1 MGAVC
6 RASGWLVGWCEM
18 TLLEGAGPD
27 PSLAA
32 FPSRLAGQLASVR
45 KSRQLAALRA
55 GASVLQF
62 RGGRDTASGILSGYV
77 GCRGSALSG
86 GFSLTGRVLVL
97 CQSPEVL
104 KAQLTGDG
112 RAVDLSAAGPLR
124 DRVST
129 DEITP
134 AWACY
139 YFDATLARYCLVGL
153 AGGVVEPGEV
163 AAGGFQVL
171 VAGESFGYGSSRETA
186 PFALREAGIRLIIC
200 RSVEKIF
207 QQNCQNLGI
216 YVSTEFGVLT
226 RLLQTGRV
234 EQHALLRGLDGLA
247 RDVVEAGG
255 LFAYNGLRLRGQV
268 PGMTVSSSRR
278 PMTLAEKVLA
288 SRVVR
293 ANGHLGVPSVTP
305 GQSYF
310 VRADLRFSHDYVTAM
325 ADALFRAGFGQ
336 DARVADP
343 ESLVLFRDHLTLL
356 EQALTPRHREL
367 KLYDHALE
375 LKHAQERFAQRHG
388 VKLYDE
394 VESEH
399 GAQSYGICHNVVVD
413 ELGIPGTVII
423 GTDSHTCTAGAL
435 GAFAFGVGST
445 DMANAFFTRDVRVR
459 VPETVKIELVGELRP
474 GTCAKD
480 AMLALLARPEQ
491 RAGLFSGRVLEFV
504 GPGVATLGLDERAT
518 LANMSVEASAF
529 TGIVP
534 FDRRTR
540 AELAARRGSDLDLPL
555 VGQASDSDAQ
565 FAATLTLDLASVEPM
580 VALPGDPRNGRALRE
595 VLSEGSVRIDIAY
608 GGSCTG
614 SKATDIDAYAAVLS
628 AGLRQGR
635 RVAPGVRLFIQ
646 LGSLAIRRYA
656 EERGYLQLFQDAGA
670 TVLEPACGA
679 CIGSGPGISTSES
692 EVTVSAVNRNLPGRS
707 GPGRVYLASPWVVAE
722 SALWGELRAPSVDES
737 ERSGS

>member
-1 MGAVC
+1 M
-6 RASGWLVGWCEM
+6 
-18 TLLEGAGPD
+18 
-27 PSLAA
+27 
-32 FPSRLAGQLASVR
+32 
-45 KSRQLAALRA
+45 
-55 GASVLQF
+55 
-62 RGGRDTASGILSGYV
+62 
-77 GCRGSALSG
+77 SG

-97 CQSPEVL
+97 CESPEVL
-104 KAQLTGDG
+104 KAQLSGSG
-112 RAVDLSAAGPLR
+112 RSVELSAAGKLR

-153 AGGVVEPGEV
+153 AGGAVEAGQV

-186 PFALREAGIRLIIC
+186 PFALREAGIRLIIA

-207 QQNCQNLGI
+207 LQNCQNLGI
-216 YVSTEFGVLT
+216 YVSTDFSLLT
-226 RLLQTGRV
+226 KLLQVGRL
-234 EQHALLRGLDGLA
+234 ELAELLRGLDGLA
-247 RDVVEAGG
+247 RDLVEAGG
-255 LFAYNGLRLRGQV
+255 LFAYNSLRLAGKI
-268 PGMTVSSSRR
+268 PGATVSASRR
-278 PMTLAEKVLA
+278 PMTLVEKIIA
-288 SRVVR
+288 SRVLR
-293 ANGHLGVPSVTP
+293 AHGHIGVPSVTP

-325 ADALFRAGFGQ
+325 ADSLFRAGFGE
-336 DARVADP
+336 DAPVAEP

-356 EQALTPRHREL
+356 EQALTPRHHEL

-375 LKHAQERFAQRHG
+375 LKHAQERFAARHG
-388 VKLYDE
+388 VRLYDE
-394 VESEH
+394 VQGEH
-399 GAQSYGICHNVVVD
+399 GPQSYGICHNVVVD
-413 ELGIPGTVII
+413 ELGLPGSVII

-459 VPETVKIELVGELRP
+459 VPESVKVELVGVLPP

-480 AMLALLARPEQ
+480 AMLTLLSSAEQ
-491 RAGLFSGRVLEFV
+491 RAGVFVGRVLEFA
-504 GPGVATLGLDERAT
+504 GPGLLGLNLDERAT
-518 LANMSVEASAF
+518 LTNMSVEASAF

-534 FDRRTR
+534 LDRRAR
-540 AELAARRGSDLDLPL
+540 AEIAERRGSDLDLPL
-555 VGQASDSDAQ
+555 VGLASDPDAQ
-565 FAATLTLDLASVEPM
+565 YAAAVTLDLSRVEPM
-580 VALPGDPRNGRALRE
+580 VALPGDPRNGCSLRE
-595 VLSEGSVRIDIAY
+595 AQSQGRVRIDIAY

-614 SKATDIDAYAAVLS
+614 SKATDIDAYAAVLA
-628 AGLRQGR
+628 AGLRDGR

-646 LGSLAIRRYA
+646 LGSLKVRRYA
-656 EERGYLQLFQDAGA
+656 EERGYLQIFQDAGA

-679 CIGSGPGISTSES
+679 CIGSGPGISTNAE

-722 SALWGELRAPSVDES
+722 SALAGELRAPSARVL
-737 ERSGS
+737 ERSAP